1 MQRASKSDTHVYN
14 IYGINQE
21 EPGGREVTSKKG
33 EEERKGR
40 KKNHERIRLDES
52 VCVSC
57 QNGATGSDW
66 SHFVGVAGD
75 FRRPTGRPSDP
86 LVA

>member
-40 KKNHERIRLDES
+40 KKITNGFDWTNQFVFVVRMVQLDRI
-52 VCVSC
+52 
-57 QNGATGSDW
+57 
-66 SHFVGVAGD
+66 
-75 FRRPTGRPSDP
+75 GRI
-86 LVA
+86 LLA